1 MFGKKKT
8 EEVKKEEQKYTWQQ
22 NVALY
27 LHDMIC
33 MLVAVMAVLMLFLR
47 IIVVDGPS
55 MERTLLNG
63 DYMLLVSNMF
73 YKEPKHGD
81 VVVVSKQAYDNGK
94 PIVKRVIATHVGMTP
109 EVGQQHTEGTLE
121 VNLIPQGT
129 MAECIRAGG
138 AGLGGVLTPVGIDT
152 LVEESP
158 LCLGRQTVEGKDYL
172 LMKPIHADFALLGT
186 YECDEFGNCWYKGTM
201 RNFNV
206 VMATAAD
213 TVIAECE
220 HLVPVGTIAPE
231 NIHTYGM
238 CVDYIV
244 EGESK

>member
-94 PIVKRVIATHVGMTP
+94 PIVKRVIAT
-109 EVGQQHTEGTLE
+109 EGQTVDIDFNEGVVYVDGVAQDEPYTKTLTTLKEGTVFPL
-121 VNLIPQGT
+121 V
-129 MAECIRAGG
+129 
-138 AGLGGVLTPVGIDT
+138 
-152 LVEESP
+152 VEEGKVFVMGDNRNNSKDSRSTQIGQVDKREV
-158 LCLGRQTVEGKDYL
+158 LGKVAFIIFPGTGMGGTEQR
-172 LMKPIHADFALLGT
+172 DFGRI
-186 YECDEFGNCWYKGTM
+186 G
-201 RNFNV
+201 V
-206 VMATAAD
+206 V
-213 TVIAECE
+213 
-220 HLVPVGTIAPE
+220 
-231 NIHTYGM
+231 
-238 CVDYIV
+238 
-244 EGESK
+244 K

>member
-8 EEVKKEEQKYTWQQ
+8 EEAKKEEQKYTWQQ

-33 MLVAVMAVLMLFLR
+33 MLVVVMAVLMLFLR

-94 PIVKRVIATHVGMTP
+94 PIVKRVIAT
-109 EVGQQHTEGTLE
+109 EG
-121 VNLIPQGT
+121 
-129 MAECIRAGG
+129 
-138 AGLGGVLTPVGIDT
+138 
-152 LVEESP
+152 
-158 LCLGRQTVEGKDYL
+158 QTVDIDFNEGVVYVDGV
-172 LMKPIHADFALLGT
+172 AL
-186 YECDEFGNCWYKGTM
+186 DE
-201 RNFNV
+201 
-206 VMATAAD
+206 
-213 TVIAECE
+213 
-220 HLVPVGTIAPE
+220 P
-231 NIHTYGM
+231 
-238 CVDYIV
+238 
-244 EGESK
+244 

>member
-81 VVVVSKQAYDNGK
+81 VVVVSKQAYDTGK
-94 PIVKRVIATHVGMTP
+94 PIVKRVIAT
-109 EVGQQHTEGTLE
+109 EGQTVDIDFTEGVVYVDGVAQDEPYTKTLTTLKE
-121 VNLIPQGT
+121 GT
-129 MAECIRAGG
+129 EFP
-138 AGLGGVLTPVGIDT
+138 LV
-152 LVEESP
+152 VEEGKVFVMGDNRNNSKDSRSTQIGQVDKREV
-158 LCLGRQTVEGKDYL
+158 LGKVAFILFPGTGMGGTEQR
-172 LMKPIHADFALLGT
+172 DFGRI
-186 YECDEFGNCWYKGTM
+186 G
-201 RNFNV
+201 V
-206 VMATAAD
+206 V
-213 TVIAECE
+213 
-220 HLVPVGTIAPE
+220 
-231 NIHTYGM
+231 
-238 CVDYIV
+238 
-244 EGESK
+244 K

>member
-81 VVVVSKQAYDNGK
+81 VVVVSKKAYDNGK
-94 PIVKRVIATHVGMTP
+94 PIVKRVIAT
-109 EVGQQHTEGTLE
+109 EGQTVDIDFNEGVVYVDGVAQDEPYTKTLTTLKEGTVFPL
-121 VNLIPQGT
+121 V
-129 MAECIRAGG
+129 
-138 AGLGGVLTPVGIDT
+138 
-152 LVEESP
+152 VEEGKVFVMGDNRNNSKDSRSTQIGQVDKREV
-158 LCLGRQTVEGKDYL
+158 LGKVAFILFPGTGMGGTEQR
-172 LMKPIHADFALLGT
+172 DFGRI
-186 YECDEFGNCWYKGTM
+186 G
-201 RNFNV
+201 V
-206 VMATAAD
+206 V
-213 TVIAECE
+213 
-220 HLVPVGTIAPE
+220 
-231 NIHTYGM
+231 
-238 CVDYIV
+238 
-244 EGESK
+244 K

>member
-81 VVVVSKQAYDNGK
+81 VVVVSKKAYDNGK
-94 PIVKRVIATHVGMTP
+94 PIVKRVIAT
-109 EVGQQHTEGTLE
+109 EGQTVDIDFNEGVVYVDGVALDEPYTKTLTTLKEGTVFPL
-121 VNLIPQGT
+121 V
-129 MAECIRAGG
+129 
-138 AGLGGVLTPVGIDT
+138 
-152 LVEESP
+152 VEEGKVFVMGDNRNNS
-158 LCLGRQTVEGKDYL
+158 LDSRDDELGPVDNRYILGKAIYTL
-172 LMKPIHADFALLGT
+172 LPAEHAGA
-186 YECDEFGNCWYKGTM
+186 
-201 RNFNV
+201 
-206 VMATAAD
+206 
-213 TVIAECE
+213 IE
-220 HLVPVGTIAPE
+220 HPTL
-231 NIHTYGM
+231 
-238 CVDYIV
+238 
-244 EGESK
+244 

>member
-8 EEVKKEEQKYTWQQ
+8 EEIKKEEQKYTWQQ

-94 PIVKRVIATHVGMTP
+94 PIVKRVIAT
-109 EVGQQHTEGTLE
+109 EGQTVDIDFNEGVVYVDGVAQDEPYTKTLTTLKEGTVFPL
-121 VNLIPQGT
+121 V
-129 MAECIRAGG
+129 
-138 AGLGGVLTPVGIDT
+138 
-152 LVEESP
+152 VEEGKVFVMGDNRNNSKDSRSTQIGQVDKREV
-158 LCLGRQTVEGKDYL
+158 LGKVAFILFPGTGMGGTEQR
-172 LMKPIHADFALLGT
+172 DFGRI
-186 YECDEFGNCWYKGTM
+186 G
-201 RNFNV
+201 V
-206 VMATAAD
+206 V
-213 TVIAECE
+213 
-220 HLVPVGTIAPE
+220 
-231 NIHTYGM
+231 
-238 CVDYIV
+238 
-244 EGESK
+244 K

>member
-94 PIVKRVIATHVGMTP
+94 PIVKRVIAT
-109 EVGQQHTEGTLE
+109 EGQTVDIDFNEGVVYVDGVALDEPYTKTLTTLKEGTVFPLVVEEGKVFVMGDNRNNSKDSRSTQIGQVDKRE
-121 VNLIPQGT
+121 VLGKVAFILFPGT
-129 MAECIRAGG
+129 GMGG
-138 AGLGGVLTPVGIDT
+138 AEQRDFGRIGVV
-152 LVEESP
+152 
-158 LCLGRQTVEGKDYL
+158 K
-172 LMKPIHADFALLGT
+172 
-186 YECDEFGNCWYKGTM
+186 
-201 RNFNV
+201 
-206 VMATAAD
+206 
-213 TVIAECE
+213 
-220 HLVPVGTIAPE
+220 
-231 NIHTYGM
+231 
-238 CVDYIV
+238 
-244 EGESK
+244 

>member
-33 MLVAVMAVLMLFLR
+33 MLVAVMAVLMLSLR

-94 PIVKRVIATHVGMTP
+94 PIVKRVIAT
-109 EVGQQHTEGTLE
+109 EGQTVDIDFNEGVVYVDGVAQDEPYTKTLTTLKEGTVFPL
-121 VNLIPQGT
+121 V
-129 MAECIRAGG
+129 
-138 AGLGGVLTPVGIDT
+138 
-152 LVEESP
+152 VEEGKVFVMGDNRNNSKDSRSTQIGQVDKREV
-158 LCLGRQTVEGKDYL
+158 LGKVAFILFPGTGMGGTEQR
-172 LMKPIHADFALLGT
+172 DFGRI
-186 YECDEFGNCWYKGTM
+186 G
-201 RNFNV
+201 V
-206 VMATAAD
+206 V
-213 TVIAECE
+213 
-220 HLVPVGTIAPE
+220 
-231 NIHTYGM
+231 
-238 CVDYIV
+238 
-244 EGESK
+244 K